1 MFGLHR
7 ISSQSAPD
15 CPSGFLAAHV
25 AAELAVKLETAGTV
39 EP

>member
-1 MFGLHR
+1 MVQHSG
-7 ISSQSAPD
+7 SGPAAGT
-15 CPSGFLAAHV
+15 SGFLAAHV